1 MQKEV
6 CTAPDY
12 KAMYLELFRASA
24 QAAELLLQAQQ
35 RAEDALLADD
45 LPPLRL
51 NGGTDQGEPS

>member
-12 KAMYLELFRASA
+12 KAMYLELFRANA

-35 RAEDALLADD
+35 RAEDVLLADD
-45 LPPLRL
+45 PPPLRL

>member
-6 CTAPDY
+6 CTVPDY

-35 RAEDALLADD
+35 RAEDALLADE
-45 LPPLRL
+45 LPPLRICETQ
-51 NGGTDQGEPS
+51 NESGE